1 MSMREKN
8 EEKRSKAWSIV
19 MLVSSTLII
28 LGIVF
33 FITRIVGSNP
43 LEGEWYSEANGY
55 YLEVEDENEVTLQGT
70 FNDTYMEIDLYYT
83 IDKSEK
89 IISIK
94 PNAESYADAAED
106 SKGNITPGE
115 LDELLTD
122 FTISYYYSL
131 ENDTLTLTER
141 EFGEQTYTFTRIEK

>member
-1 MSMREKN
+1 MLMRQKD
-8 EEKRSKAWSIV
+8 EEKRSKAWTII
-19 MLVSSTLII
+19 MLVSSILII

-33 FITRIVGSNP
+33 FITKVVLGNP

-55 YLEVEDENEVTLQGT
+55 HLDVEDDNEVTLQGT
-70 FNDTYMEIDLYYT
+70 FNGTYMEIDLQYK

-94 PNAESYADAAED
+94 PNAESYADAAEE
-106 SKGNITPGE
+106 SKGDITPGE
-115 LDELLTD
+115 LNELLTD
-122 FTISYYYSL
+122 FTVSYNYSL

-141 EFGEQTYTFTRIEK
+141 EYGEQYIFTRIEK

>member
-1 MSMREKN
+1 MPIKQRD
-8 EEKRSKAWSIV
+8 EEKRSKAWAIT
-19 MLVSSTLII
+19 MIVSSVLII

-33 FITRIVGSNP
+33 IITNVVVSNP

-83 IDKSEK
+83 IDKTEK

-94 PNAESYADAAED
+94 PNAESYADAVED
-106 SKGNITPGE
+106 SKGQMTAGE

-122 FTISYYYSL
+122 FTVSYNYNL
-131 ENDTLTLTER
+131 EKDTLTLTER
-141 EFGEQTYTFTRIEK
+141 EYGEQYIFTRIEK

>member
-1 MSMREKN
+1 MLIKQKD
-8 EEKRSKAWSIV
+8 EEKRSKAWAIV
-19 MLVSSTLII
+19 MIVSSILII

-33 FITRIVGSNP
+33 IITNVMVGNP
-43 LEGEWYSEANGY
+43 LEGQWYSEANGY
-55 YLEVEDENEVTLQGT
+55 YLDVEDENEVTLEGT

-106 SKGNITPGE
+106 TKGDVTSGE
-115 LDELLTD
+115 LDELLKD
-122 FTISYYYSL
+122 FTVSDNYSL

-141 EFGEQTYTFTRIEK
+141 EYGEQYIFTRIEK

>member
-1 MSMREKN
+1 MT
-8 EEKRSKAWSIV
+8 
-19 MLVSSTLII
+19 VSSILII

-33 FITRIVGSNP
+33 IITNVVVSNP

-55 YLEVEDENEVTLQGT
+55 YLDVEDENEVTLEGT
-70 FNDTYMEIDLYYT
+70 FNDTHMEIDLYYT
-83 IDKSEK
+83 IDKTDK

-106 SKGNITPGE
+106 SKGNITAVE

-141 EFGEQTYTFTRIEK
+141 EFGEQTYTFTRIKK

>member
-1 MSMREKN
+1 MSIFDGNMPYSNLHELNNDWIIKTVKEVKEKA
-8 EEKRSKAWSIV
+8 E
-19 MLVSSTLII
+19 
-28 LGIVF
+28 
-33 FITRIVGSNP
+33 
-43 LEGEWYSEANGY
+43 
-55 YLEVEDENEVTLQGT
+55 
-70 FNDTYMEIDLYYT
+70 T
-83 IDKSEK
+83 IDESVAQAKQSEENAK
-89 IISIK
+89 TSEE
-94 PNAESYADAAED
+94 NAESYADAAED

>member
-1 MSMREKN
+1 MLMRQKD
-8 EEKRSKAWSIV
+8 EEKRSKAWTII
-19 MLVSSTLII
+19 MLVSSVLII

-33 FITRIVGSNP
+33 FITKVVVGNP
-43 LEGEWYSEANGY
+43 LEGEWYSKADGY
-55 YLEVEDENEVTLQGT
+55 HLEVEDDNEVTVQGT
-70 FNDTYMEIDLYYT
+70 FNGTYMEIDLQYK

-94 PNAESYADAAED
+94 PNAESYADAAEE
-106 SKGNITPGE
+106 SKGDITPGE

-122 FTISYYYSL
+122 FTVSYNYSL

-141 EFGEQTYTFTRIEK
+141 EYGEQYIFTRIEK

>member
-1 MSMREKN
+1 MMRQKD
-8 EEKRSKAWSIV
+8 EEKRSKAWAII
-19 MLVSSTLII
+19 MLVSSVLII

-33 FITRIVGSNP
+33 FITKVVVSNP
-43 LEGEWYSEANGY
+43 LEGEWYSKANGY
-55 YLEVEDENEVTLQGT
+55 HLDVEDDNEVTLQGT
-70 FNDTYMEIDLYYT
+70 FNGTYMEIDLQYK

-94 PNAESYADAAED
+94 PNAESYADAAEE
-106 SKGNITPGE
+106 SKGDITPGE

-122 FTISYYYSL
+122 FTVSYNYSL

-141 EFGEQTYTFTRIEK
+141 EYGEQYIFTRIEK

>member
-1 MSMREKN
+1 MPIKQRD
-8 EEKRSKAWSIV
+8 EEKRSKAWTII
-19 MLVSSTLII
+19 MFVSSVLII

-33 FITRIVGSNP
+33 FITKVVTGNP
-43 LEGEWYSEANGY
+43 LEGEWYSETNGY
-55 YLEVEDENEVTLQGT
+55 RLDVEDENEVTLEGT
-70 FNDTYMEIDLYYT
+70 FNDNYMEIDLHYT

-94 PNAESYADAAED
+94 PNAESYADAVEE
-106 SKGNITPGE
+106 SKGDVTAGE

-122 FTISYYYSL
+122 FAMSYYYSL

-141 EFGEQTYTFTRIEK
+141 EFGEQSYIFTRIEK

>member
-1 MSMREKN
+1 MREKN
-8 EEKRSKAWSIV
+8 EEKRSKAWTIV

-33 FITRIVGSNP
+33 FITKIVGSNP
-43 LEGEWYSEANGY
+43 LEGAWYSEANGY

-94 PNAESYADAAED
+94 PNAESYAEAAED
-106 SKGNITPGE
+106 SNGQMTAGE

-122 FTISYYYSL
+122 FTVSYNYSL
-131 ENDTLTLTER
+131 ENDTLILTER
-141 EFGEQTYTFTRIEK
+141 EYGEQYIFERIEK

>member
-1 MSMREKN
+1 MLMKQKD
-8 EEKRSKAWSIV
+8 EEKRSKAWAIV
-19 MLVSSTLII
+19 MIVSSILII

-33 FITRIVGSNP
+33 FITKVMVGNP
-43 LEGEWYSEANGY
+43 LEGEWYSEVDGY
-55 YLEVEDENEVTLQGT
+55 YLDVEDENEVTLEGT
-70 FNDTYMEIDLYYT
+70 FNDTYMEIDLNYT

-94 PNAESYADAAED
+94 PNAESYADAVEG

-122 FTISYYYSL
+122 FTTSYYYSL